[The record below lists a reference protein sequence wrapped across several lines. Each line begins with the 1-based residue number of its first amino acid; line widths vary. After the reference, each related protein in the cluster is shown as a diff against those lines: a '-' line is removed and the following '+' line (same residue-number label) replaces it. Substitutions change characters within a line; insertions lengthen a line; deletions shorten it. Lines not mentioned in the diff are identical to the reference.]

1 MKYWLILIFCF
12 VSGQL
17 FSQQFIERVHLKD
30 SVTVYEG
37 YIIEQAPAK
46 YVKIYRL
53 KEKDT
58 LQIALI
64 DVWKITKLYNIQNK
78 VQKKGQLLAQLNK
91 RYYKSFFAEVGG
103 RAILYSANF
112 DMRTE
117 RGRRN
122 GWGINAGLGIVGST
136 GNFGVAVL
144 VPFGA
149 NYLIGKKK
157 SFIEVGAGATYMF
170 LIGNDTSSNVV
181 WGIGDFAIPEFEG
194 SLFGN
199 FTLGYRHMPL
209 ANGITWRVTFNP
221 AILGQRFLPF
231 FGVGI
236 GYQFW

>member
-1 MKYWLILIFCF
+1 MKYYLALIFCCCAAH
-12 VSGQL
+12 VSG
-17 FSQQFIERVHLKD
+17 QQFIERVYLKD
-30 SVTVYEG
+30 SVTFYEG
-37 YIIEQAPAK
+37 YIIEQTPAK
-46 YVKIYRL
+46 NVKIYRL

-64 DVWKITKLYNIQNK
+64 DVWKITKLYNA
-78 VQKKGQLLAQLNK
+78 QKKGQPEAQLNK

-122 GWGINAGLGIVGST
+122 GWGINTGLCIVGST

-149 NYLIGKKK
+149 NYLIGKKN

-170 LIGNDTSSNVV
+170 LIGNDSSRNVV
-181 WGIGDFAIPEFEG
+181 WGIGGSTIPEFEG
-194 SLFGN
+194 SLFGT
-199 FTLGYRHMPL
+199 FTLGYRHMPR
-209 ANGITWRVTFNP
+209 ANGITWRATFSP
-221 AILGQRFLPF
+221 ALLNQRLLPF
-231 FGVGI
+231 FGLGI